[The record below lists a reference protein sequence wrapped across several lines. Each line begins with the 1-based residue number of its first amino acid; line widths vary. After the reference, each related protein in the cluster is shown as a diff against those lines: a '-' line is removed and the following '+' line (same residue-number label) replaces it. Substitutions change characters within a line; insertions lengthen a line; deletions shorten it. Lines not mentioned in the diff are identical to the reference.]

1 MSPGSQILALTARKA
16 TPKRPTIKIGKRV
29 ERKKP
34 KVQIDFL
41 SFCSYLGIQER
52 IEISNNFF
60 FLIKKAQ
67 TTAIERPIQ
76 PPLSW

>member
-1 MSPGSQILALTARKA
+1 MSPGSQILALTAKKA
-16 TPKRPTIKIGKRV
+16 TTKRPTIKIGKRV

-34 KVQIDFL
+34 KVQIYFE
-41 SFCSYLGIQER
+41 SFCSHASTQDA
-52 IEISNNFF
+52 IEISNNIF